1 METIVMFGLVAL
13 LGSTVSGMSGVG
25 GGVLILAFMTPLFA
39 PHVLIPLHGIVM
51 MCSNISRVSISY
63 KAVNLKI
70 IIPFTVGAS
79 VGALAGI
86 PFTLS
91 LPKDSFRI
99 ILAVAILLM
108 TWLPKIKR
116 EIQFPGQFAIV
127 GAFASFLSLFIG
139 ATGPFTA
146 PFFLKAQLGKEG
158 FVATRTAS
166 NIPVHLFKLGV
177 FTLSGFVLYHW
188 WKELAIAI
196 PMVFIGNWI
205 GKQLLGKIPEY
216 YFTLFVKVVITILV
230 LRMILKSL
238 NLM

>member
-1 METIVMFGLVAL
+1 MFGFVAL

-25 GGVLILAFMTPLFA
+25 GGILILAFMTPLFA
-39 PHVLIPLHGIVM
+39 PHILIPLHGIVM

-63 KAVNLKI
+63 EAVNWRI
-70 IIPFTVGAS
+70 IFPFTIGALT
-79 VGALAGI
+79 GALAGV

-91 LPKDSFRI
+91 LPGESFRVV
-99 ILAVAILLM
+99 LAVAILFM

-116 EIQFPGQFAIV
+116 DFQFKGQFAVI
-127 GAFASFLSLFIG
+127 GAFAGFLSLFIG

-146 PFFLKAQLGKEG
+146 PFFLRAQLGKEG

-177 FTLSGFVLYHW
+177 FTLSGFVLSSW
-188 WKELAIAI
+188 WKELAVAI
-196 PMVFIGNWI
+196 PMVFLGNWI
-205 GKQLLGKIPEY
+205 GKQLLGKIPEV
-216 YFTLFVKVVITILV
+216 YFTLFVKIVITALV

-238 NLM
+238 NMV